1 MSTRLTVTQL
11 SPELGKSGPLL
22 IARQRLGDDRGQFSR
37 LFCAEELGHAG
48 WTKPIAQINH
58 SVTGRAGTVRG
69 LHYQRQPHAEMKLVS
84 CVRGAVFDVAV
95 DIRPGSPT
103 RFQVI
108 TAELSA
114 ENGLAM
120 LLPEGFAHGFQA
132 VSDDCELIY
141 LHSAPHSPGFEA
153 GLRHDDPALAITWPL
168 PVTLVSKR
176 DASLPLVSALMAEDA

>member
-1 MSTRLTVTQL
+1 MSTRLTITQL
-11 SPELGKSGPLL
+11 SPELAKSGPQL
-22 IARQRLGDDRGQFSR
+22 IGRQRLGDDRGHFSR
-37 LFCAEELGHAG
+37 LFCAEELGETG
-48 WTKPIAQINH
+48 WTTPIAQINH
-58 SVTGRAGTVRG
+58 SVTARAGTVRG

-84 CVRGAVFDVAV
+84 CVRGTVFDVAV

-132 VSDDCELIY
+132 LSDDCELIY

-153 GLRHDDPALAITWPL
+153 GLRHDDPALAIAWPM
-168 PVTLVSKR
+168 PVTLVSAR